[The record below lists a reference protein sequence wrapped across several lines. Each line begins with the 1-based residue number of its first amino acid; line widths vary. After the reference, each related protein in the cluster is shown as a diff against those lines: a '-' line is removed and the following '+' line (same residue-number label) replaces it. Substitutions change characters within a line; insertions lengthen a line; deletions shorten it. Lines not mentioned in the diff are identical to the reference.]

1 MRFLMML
8 KARTE
13 SPPRVPI
20 QQILTELRRYSQDLV
35 KAGVLLAGEGLCPSS
50 EFVRIRFSGRERIV
64 IDGPPEGAKELV
76 AAFWLVDVRSRDEVL
91 EWARR
96 CPIPVPGSSEI
107 ELRRCVDPDDTD
119 DVFRREGRLGEDQR
133 SDGRA

>member
-1 MRFLMML
+1 MMML
-8 KARTE
+8 KATTE
-13 SPPRVPI
+13 SPPGVPI
-20 QQILTELRRYSQDLV
+20 QQILAELGRYSQDLV

-76 AAFWLVDVRSRDEVL
+76 AAFWLVEVRSRDEVL

-96 CPIPVPGSSEI
+96 CPTPVPGSSEI